1 MLEERAMTSLQPLGP
16 NAEQI
21 QYWNEL
27 AAPRW
32 VALQGLIDAQI
43 GPLGRRAMQR
53 GAIGAGE
60 HVLDVGCGCGHTT
73 LEIARRVGPMGSVTG
88 VDIATAML
96 ERARQAVREA
106 GLTQVHFENV
116 DAQLHAFEP
125 GGFDVVFS
133 RFGVMF
139 FADPA
144 AAFANLRAALRPGGR
159 LTFVCW
165 QALQRN
171 PWMFVP
177 FSAAL
182 QHVPPPPRPAPGAPG
197 PFAFA
202 DSERV
207 RTILACAGFA
217 DVAVEA
223 ATEMLTIG
231 DGSLDKAVYFLTE
244 TGPTARLLRE
254 VSADVRSV
262 VTGAVREALAAFLT
276 PQGVC
281 LGAAA
286 WIVSG
291 RRA

>member
-1 MLEERAMTSLQPLGP
+1 MTTLQPVGP

-27 AAPRW
+27 AGPRW

-43 GPLGRRAMQR
+43 DPFGRRAMQR

-96 ERARQAVREA
+96 ERARQAVCDA
-106 GLTQVHFENV
+106 GLKHVHFENV
-116 DAQLHAFEP
+116 DAQLHAFAP

-144 AAFANLRAALRPGGR
+144 DAFANLRVALRPGGR

-177 FSAAL
+177 FSATL
-182 QHVPPPPRPAPGAPG
+182 QHVPPPPRPAPDAPG

-202 DSERV
+202 DPERV
-207 RTILACAGFA
+207 RGILARAGFA

-223 ATEMLTIG
+223 ATETLTIG
-231 DGSLDKAVYFLTE
+231 NGSLDQAVDFLTE
-244 TGPTARLLRE
+244 TGPTAHLLRQAR
-254 VSADVRSV
+254 ADVRPV
-262 VTGAVREALAAFLT
+262 VTGAVREALAAFVT
-276 PQGVC
+276 PQGVR

-291 RRA
+291 RRP